1 MRLAILAF
9 ALFFVLL
16 AFAQGDENRLALLLP
31 SPPSSITPAAPTPET
46 WYQVEPV
53 ANAYLKRQQE
63 QAAAIPT
70 STVQQQQDDDDDDQT
85 VVLNVTTVVVA
96 ANDNMTETTLKD
108 ANDSS
113 SVIADQLEDNQNA
126 LHDMTLV
133 VVLVC
138 SISGTAVVICAI
150 IFAWFKIRKH
160 KKQREAK
167 KAHHHHK
174 HHSPCSSMHSTH
186 SISPKPPFSNCNH
199 EPCTKP
205 ENWQDAGG
213 GAGNAVSGIHN
224 NNNHDRLSSSD
235 ESTIIIPPHNAGSTS
250 AQPAPSAPTE
260 KELGESSSPLQ
271 LPHPS
276 IYIHSSDSIS
286 SSTSIASSQQ
296 QQQQQEVYHHLD
308 TIPPP
313 PAYTPTPPPESN
325 TPSLL
330 LMGHPAAATA
340 SVPSSMERI
349 SLPVTTS
356 AAPAAA
362 TLPGFTDS
370 PLPYH
375 NRNSEP

>member
-9 ALFFVLL
+9 ALCFVFL
-16 AFAQGDENRLALLLP
+16 AFAQGDENRLALLP
-31 SPPSSITPAAPTPET
+31 SPPSSITPPAVPTTDNT

-53 ANAYLKRQQE
+53 VNVYLKRQQE

-70 STVQQQQDDDDDDQT
+70 SSVVQNGDDDDDDQT

-160 KKQREAK
+160 KKQQEAK
-167 KAHHHHK
+167 KAAHHHHHK
-174 HHSPCSSMHSTH
+174 HHPPCSSMDSTP

-199 EPCTKP
+199 EPFTKP
-205 ENWQDAGG
+205 ENWQDAAGG
-213 GAGNAVSGIHN
+213 GTTAMSGTH

-235 ESTIIIPPHNAGSTS
+235 ESTIIIPPHNVGSTS

-260 KELGESSSPLQ
+260 KELGESSPLQ

-276 IYIHSSDSIS
+276 IYIHSSESLS
-286 SSTSIASSQQ
+286 SSTSISSSQQ
-296 QQQQQEVYHHLD
+296 QQQEIYQQHLD

-313 PAYTPTPPPESN
+313 PAYTPTPPESN
-325 TPSLL
+325 TTPSLL
-330 LMGHPAAATA
+330 LMGHPAS
-340 SVPSSMERI
+340 SVPSSMDRI

-356 AAPAAA
+356 AAPAA

>member
-9 ALFFVLL
+9 ALFFVVL
-16 AFAQGDENRLALLLP
+16 AFAQGDENRLALLP
-31 SPPSSITPAAPTPET
+31 SPPSSITPPAVPT

-53 ANAYLKRQQE
+53 VNAYLKRQQE

-70 STVQQQQDDDDDDQT
+70 SSVVQQEGDGDDDDDQT

-160 KKQREAK
+160 KKQQEAK
-167 KAHHHHK
+167 KAAHHHHHHHK
-174 HHSPCSSMHSTH
+174 HHPPCSSIDSTH

-199 EPCTKP
+199 EPFTKP
-205 ENWQDAGG
+205 ENWQDAPAGG
-213 GAGNAVSGIHN
+213 TTAMSGTH

-235 ESTIIIPPHNAGSTS
+235 DSTIIIPPHNVGSTS

-260 KELGESSSPLQ
+260 KELGESSPLQ

-276 IYIHSSDSIS
+276 IYIHSSESLS
-286 SSTSIASSQQ
+286 SSTSISSSQQ
-296 QQQQQEVYHHLD
+296 HQQHLD

-330 LMGHPAAATA
+330 LMGHPAS
-340 SVPSSMERI
+340 SVPSSMDRV

-356 AAPAAA
+356 AAPAA